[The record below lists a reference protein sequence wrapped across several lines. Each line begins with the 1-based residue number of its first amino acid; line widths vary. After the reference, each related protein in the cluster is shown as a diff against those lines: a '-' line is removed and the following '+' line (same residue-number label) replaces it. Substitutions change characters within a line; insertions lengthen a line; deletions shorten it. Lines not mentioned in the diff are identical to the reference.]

1 MEKTLRILEFD
12 RIITR
17 LQDFTL
23 TACGRQKAAALTP
36 SFSMDKVETLQK
48 ETSEAV
54 LVTLR
59 DLINLSPC
67 PDLAGCLQRA
77 AKGGI
82 LGAAELISLHDFLK
96 NAELLQVGFLKQD
109 RIREYAPALCSLV
122 ERIIPLPLVVSPI
135 NRCLDHR
142 GEFKDDASSLLLSL
156 CREEQELQ
164 GKIRES
170 LDVYRR
176 SPLYQKYLQENIVT
190 LRQDRYVLPVKHQF
204 SRQIPGIL
212 HGQSASGQTLFI
224 EPLPVMELNNRLQ
237 DIRIKMENEKERLL
251 RELSALVQ
259 VNVTKI
265 FINYQTYGEIDLILA
280 RGKLSLQY
288 AGNEPQLN
296 ERGFISIRGGRH
308 PLLPPEEAVPV
319 DLYLGNDFC
328 TLIITGPNTGGK
340 TVTLKMAG
348 LFVLMAQC
356 GLHLPAR
363 PGSEISLFDS
373 IWADIGDEQDIT
385 QSLSTFSGHMRNI
398 TEIITKATSR
408 SLVLLDELGAGTD
421 PSEGSALA
429 MAVLDELHRLGVRT
443 VATTHIN
450 DLKIFA
456 HLHPGMENASMEF
469 DAETLRPTFR
479 LLIGVPG
486 QSNAI
491 NVAANL
497 GMPGAV
503 LEKAISYMRRELLN
517 LDEAVS
523 DLVNAKQKLSRE
535 TEEVEGIKE
544 ELASRRDQLTDQ
556 LSALE
561 QRKKE
566 ILARA
571 REEAR
576 EMLRSTKHKTDEIIK
591 KLDAAAREENKA
603 IGMRMA
609 EEARRQ
615 VREIIDAGMLAEPS
629 WKRGEDEGIAEIGLE
644 QLKAG
649 EAVYVRSLGTMGE
662 IQRVV
667 SAEEIQVSVGSLK
680 VWTGTKDLGK
690 LQRPGG
696 AKENSGRKEKRS
708 DQALMWDK
716 TAEVRPRVDLRGL
729 TLEDAVIKV
738 DKHLDDS
745 ILAGL
750 EQLVII
756 HGKGSGRLRE
766 GLQTYLQGK
775 EMIKS
780 IRPGLEGE
788 GGSGV
793 TIVTMVK

>member
-1 MEKTLRILEFD
+1 M
-12 RIITR
+12 
-17 LQDFTL
+17 
-23 TACGRQKAAALTP
+23 
-36 SFSMDKVETLQK
+36 
-48 ETSEAV
+48 
-54 LVTLR
+54 
-59 DLINLSPC
+59 
-67 PDLAGCLQRA
+67 
-77 AKGGI
+77 
-82 LGAAELISLHDFLK
+82 
-96 NAELLQVGFLKQD
+96 
-109 RIREYAPALCSLV
+109 
-122 ERIIPLPLVVSPI
+122 
-135 NRCLDHR
+135 
-142 GEFKDDASSLLLSL
+142 
-156 CREEQELQ
+156 
-164 GKIRES
+164 
-170 LDVYRR
+170 
-176 SPLYQKYLQENIVT
+176 
-190 LRQDRYVLPVKHQF
+190 
-204 SRQIPGIL
+204 

-224 EPLPVMELNNRLQ
+224 EPLPIMDLNNRLQ
-237 DIRIKMENEKERLL
+237 GVRVKIENEIERLL
-251 RELSALVQ
+251 RELSALIRR
-259 VNVTKI
+259 NGESI
-265 FINYQTYGEIDLILA
+265 LLNYQAYGEIDLILA
-280 RGKLSLQY
+280 RGKFSLQY

-296 ERGFISIRGGRH
+296 ERGYISIRGGRH

-319 DLYLGNDFC
+319 DLYLGDEFY
-328 TLIITGPNTGGK
+328 TLLITGPNTGGK

-363 PGSEISLFDS
+363 PGSEISLFDG
-373 IWADIGDEQDIT
+373 IWADIGDEQDIA

-398 TEIITKATSR
+398 IEIINNAGSR
-408 SLVLLDELGAGTD
+408 SLVMLDELGAGTD

-429 MAVLDELHRLGVRT
+429 MAILDELHRRGVRT

-469 DAETLRPTFR
+469 DAETLKPTFR

-491 NVAANL
+491 NVAAKL

-503 LEKAISYMRRELLN
+503 LEKACSYMRKELLN

-535 TEEVEGIKE
+535 TLEMEEIKE
-544 ELASRRDQLTDQ
+544 ELASRRDGLIDQ

-576 EMLRSTKHKTDEIIK
+576 EMLRSTKHKTDEMIK
-591 KLDAAAREENKA
+591 RLDAAAKEENRSK
-603 IGMRMA
+603 GQRMA
-609 EEARRQ
+609 EETRRQ
-615 VREIIDAGMLAEPS
+615 VREIYDAGTLAEPY
-629 WKRGEDEGIAEIGLE
+629 WKRGEDEGIEKIGLE

-667 SAEEIQVSVGSLK
+667 SAGEIQVCVGTLK
-680 VWTGTKDLGK
+680 VWTGIKDLGMIQGK
-690 LQRPGG
+690 FQRPGG
-696 AKENSGRKEKRS
+696 AKENSGKEEKRT
-708 DQALMWDK
+708 DQTLMWDK
-716 TAEVRPRVDLRGL
+716 TAEIRPRIDLRGL
-729 TLEDAVIKV
+729 TLEDAILKV

-750 EQLVII
+750 DQLVII

-766 GLQTYLQGK
+766 GLRIYLQRK
-775 EMIKS
+775 DMDKS
-780 IRPGLEGE
+780 IRSGLEGE

-793 TIVTMVK
+793 TIVTLVK

>member
-12 RIITR
+12 RIIAR
-17 LQDFTL
+17 LQDFTI
-23 TACGRQKAAALTP
+23 TACGRQKAAALSP
-36 SFSMDKVETLQK
+36 SFQLEKVETMQR

-59 DLINLSPC
+59 DLINLASC

-77 AKGGI
+77 AKGGT
-82 LGAAELISLHDFLK
+82 LSATELILLHDFLK
-96 NAELLQVGFLKQD
+96 NTELLQIGFLKQD
-109 RIREYAPALCSLV
+109 RIREHAPSLCTLV
-122 ERIIPLPLVVSPI
+122 ARIIPLPLVVSPI
-135 NRCLDHR
+135 KRCLDHH
-142 GEFKDDASSLLLSL
+142 GEFKDDASPLLLSL
-156 CREEQELQ
+156 RREEHELQ
-164 GKIRES
+164 GKIKES
-170 LDVYRR
+170 LEAYIR
-176 SPLYQKYLQENIVT
+176 SPLYQKYLQENIIT

-204 SRQIPGIL
+204 SRQIPGVV
-212 HGQSASGQTLFI
+212 HGHSASGQTLFV

-237 DIRIKMENEKERLL
+237 GIRVKMEYEMERLL
-251 RELSALVQ
+251 RELSALIQ
-259 VNVTKI
+259 VNGESI
-265 FINYQTYGEIDLILA
+265 FLNYQNYGEIDLILA

-308 PLLPPEEAVPV
+308 PHLPPEAAVPV
-319 DLYLGNDFC
+319 DLYLGDDFC
-328 TLIITGPNTGGK
+328 SLIITGPNTGGK

-363 PGSEISLFDS
+363 PGSEISLFDG
-373 IWADIGDEQDIT
+373 IWADIGDEQDVT

-398 TEIITKATSR
+398 TEIITNASSR

-429 MAVLDELHRLGVRT
+429 MAILDELYRQGVRT

-469 DAETLRPTFR
+469 DTETLSPTFR

-491 NVAANL
+491 NVAARL

-503 LEKAISYMRRELLN
+503 LEKACSYMRRELLN

-523 DLVNAKQKLSRE
+523 DLLIAKQKLSRE
-535 TEEVEGIKE
+535 TEEVEEIKE
-544 ELASRRDQLTDQ
+544 ELASSRDELTDQ

-561 QRKKE
+561 RRKKE

-576 EMLRSTKHKTDEIIK
+576 EMLRSTKHKTDEMIK
-591 KLDAAAREENKA
+591 KLDAAAREENK
-603 IGMRMA
+603 IKGLRMA
-609 EEARRQ
+609 EETRRQ
-615 VREIIDAGMLAEPS
+615 VKEIIDTGTLAEPY
-629 WKRGEDEGIAEIGLE
+629 WKMGEDEGIAEIGLE
-644 QLKAG
+644 QLRAG

-667 SAEEIQVSVGSLK
+667 SAGEIQVSIGTLK
-680 VWTGTKDLGK
+680 VWTGIKDLGK
-690 LQRPGG
+690 SQRPGSVR
-696 AKENSGRKEKRS
+696 ENSGRKEKRTE
-708 DQALMWDK
+708 QVLMWDK
-716 TAEVRPRVDLRGL
+716 TAEVRPHIDLRGL

-766 GLQTYLQGK
+766 GLRTYLQGK
-775 EMIKS
+775 YMVKS

-793 TIVTMVK
+793 TIVTLVK